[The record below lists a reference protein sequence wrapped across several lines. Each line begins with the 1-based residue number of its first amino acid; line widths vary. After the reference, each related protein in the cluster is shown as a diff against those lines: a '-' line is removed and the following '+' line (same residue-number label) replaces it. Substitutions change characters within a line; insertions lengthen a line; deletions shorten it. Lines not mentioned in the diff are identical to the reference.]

1 MKRYLALVIFLTL
14 LALAACGG
22 AAEQPL
28 DQRLIG
34 KWSGAQINKNGDP
47 IPATWE
53 FLEGGTMIVRIMGV
67 DVSYGAKWS
76 TEGNRLNFT
85 SELAPDEPNYRD
97 VEFVSEDVIKLR
109 KEDIEETFTRVEE

>member
-1 MKRYLALVIFLTL
+1 MKRYLALVIFLVL

-22 AAEQPL
+22 TAEQPL

-53 FLEGGTMIVRIMGV
+53 FLEGGTMIVTITGLGQ
-67 DVSYGAKWS
+67 SFGAKWS
-76 TEGNRLNFT
+76 AEGNRLNFT
-85 SELAPDEPNYRD
+85 TEIDPDNPNYRD
-97 VEFVSEDVIKLR
+97 VEFVSEDVIKLK
-109 KEDIEETFTRVEE
+109 KEGIEETFTRVEE